1 MLINLY
7 LKVRK
12 IECLKIINNN
22 NLNKFNKPI
31 DLIMWIPIIIMKQCS
46 FNLHRIRI
54 YRILRIKLFNPK
66 MKFKISKMKK
76 LSLNDNK

>member
-1 MLINLY
+1 MLAVFVSFKIMMKMMIGIIVIEIISYSVLIIEVIVMLINLY

-31 DLIMWIPIIIMKQCS
+31 DLIMWIPIIIMK
-46 FNLHRIRI
+46 
-54 YRILRIKLFNPK
+54 
-66 MKFKISKMKK
+66 
-76 LSLNDNK
+76 

>member
-1 MLINLY
+1 MLAVFVSFKIMMKMMIGIIVIEINSYSVLIIEVIVMLINLY

-31 DLIMWIPIIIMKQCS
+31 DLIMWIPIII
-46 FNLHRIRI
+46 
-54 YRILRIKLFNPK
+54 IK
-66 MKFKISKMKK
+66 
-76 LSLNDNK
+76 

>member
-1 MLINLY
+1 MMKMMIGIIVIEINSYSVLIIEVIVMLINLY

-31 DLIMWIPIIIMKQCS
+31 DLIMWIPIIIMK
-46 FNLHRIRI
+46 
-54 YRILRIKLFNPK
+54 
-66 MKFKISKMKK
+66 
-76 LSLNDNK
+76 

>member
-1 MLINLY
+1 MLAVFVSFKIMMKMMIGIIVIEINSYNVLIIEVIVMLINLY

-31 DLIMWIPIIIMKQCS
+31 DLIMWIPIIIMK
-46 FNLHRIRI
+46 
-54 YRILRIKLFNPK
+54 
-66 MKFKISKMKK
+66 
-76 LSLNDNK
+76 

>member
-1 MLINLY
+1 MLAVFVSFKIMMKMMIGIIVIEINSYSVLIIEVIVMLINLY

-31 DLIMWIPIIIMKQCS
+31 DLIMWIPIIIMK
-46 FNLHRIRI
+46 
-54 YRILRIKLFNPK
+54 
-66 MKFKISKMKK
+66 
-76 LSLNDNK
+76 